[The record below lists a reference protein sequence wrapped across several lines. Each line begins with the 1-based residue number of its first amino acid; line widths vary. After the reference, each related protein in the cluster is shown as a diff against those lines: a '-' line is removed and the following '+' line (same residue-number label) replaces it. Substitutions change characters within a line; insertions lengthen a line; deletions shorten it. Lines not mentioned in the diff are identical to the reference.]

1 MVVMPKLCLTQD
13 PEADRLI
20 EEDPFALLMGML
32 LDQQVWI
39 RRQLRCRRIAHQREA
54 GIYPGNIIEIRT
66 TVR

>member
-1 MVVMPKLCLTQD
+1 
-13 PEADRLI
+13 
-20 EEDPFALLMGML
+20 MGML